1 MDAILCSNSDCQ
13 LKNSFQ
19 SIQIQILFVILQL
32 ESIISKKKK
41 KLMNNTKIA
50 LVENA
55 TPPYTNRYKDDVFSS
70 ITTYLAERQYDIGN

>member
-1 MDAILCSNSDCQ
+1 
-13 LKNSFQ
+13 
-19 SIQIQILFVILQL
+19 
-32 ESIISKKKK
+32 
-41 KLMNNTKIA
+41 MNNTKIA